1 MLQNPNKDDAVSQN
15 GSFIMPSRM
24 PKEVRNDP
32 EVASKLEELEKA
44 AKTYMAFDMQRLQ
57 NDMNKELDN
66 EISKLN

>member
-1 MLQNPNKDDAVSQN
+1 
-15 GSFIMPSRM
+15 MPSRM